1 MDKKT
6 CYSKVTRG
14 PYQQKR
20 WTDEEKRYLRQHRY
34 DGSELVA
41 EALGKSVCAVKQMAH
56 RLHISLRVQPGDTC
70 PLCGTYVIQAR
81 TDAAHHG
88 MCPLCWERRKRKA
101 MEERAALAR
110 ERKLYDAAKHRAKY
124 VEGVSADGRLG
135 EGGGSD
141 G

>member
-1 MDKKT
+1 MGKKT

-124 VEGVSADGRLG
+124 GSGGSADGWLG